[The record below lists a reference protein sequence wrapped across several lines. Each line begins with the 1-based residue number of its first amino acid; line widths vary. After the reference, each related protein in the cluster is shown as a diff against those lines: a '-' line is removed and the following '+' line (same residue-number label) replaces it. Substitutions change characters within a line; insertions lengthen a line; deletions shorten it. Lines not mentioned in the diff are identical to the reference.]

1 MKVYHLGLIILGFII
16 IFTIISS
23 YKDISVNAYNNIE
36 TLTTDIEQIKKN
48 RKERVIKSA
57 QVWQHRL
64 YPRMKGTDGRDMKML
79 VKEGFKGGELK
90 QENPTAEAV
99 NNEVQNNIQQCQ
111 LINTAGD
118 CTLLATNDCGY
129 CVSTDTI
136 AAGDGKKPFVHA
148 CITSK
153 WKSGE
158 PEDGEWLGPNM
169 KDSKGRG
176 VDYYCQKKK
185 EQKICA
191 SMPQNCGGGGTKDGV
206 KCAWCPATGKQIP
219 AKQGPNGGLIPKYED
234 DACKWVDEFKNKKYP
249 TSNTKFLGWSPN
261 KGGYPKRGKMGSDGI
276 MTPANK
282 PYGAPLDTGEGD
294 CDRDEDCGFNKAGEP
309 LKCGH
314 DGRNLKRIVG
324 PDGKELKPN
333 AGYKD
338 YCYDPNQWPFK
349 GSLIEPGD
357 CERFGQMFPCVS
369 KNMNTGP
376 HSDKCLQDL
385 WQNASCTTK
394 FSNSDV
400 GPVQKTRW
408 NSSGYKNTQN
418 SMNTLSNDALTSK
431 IYKKANEEH
440 KKCYGTSLNPCD
452 KVRNFS
458 PRPEECSQQ
467 LYNSTGC
474 NKEGK
479 LNPKNISGTT
489 PYVTNTWIQGQKG
502 GWSQDQYKN
511 ELLKLKRETRAGIIN
526 PDMSNFDD
534 TVDSSL
540 KCFGN
545 KPNIPFDKP
554 CWKDFSLIMKC
565 VNGVKLIGTNSDDKS
580 LSFDGAANLQSLLA
594 EGDKTYWKNNFNWVN
609 GGKFGRFLITKELY
623 EKKYFPFWNFIKVSK
638 DYWKNNWTGFGN
650 RLIKS
655 RHISRG
661 IEKVKAQWYGWTPK
675 NKYPLKKGEGDC
687 DSDANCAPGLK
698 CHQNP
703 SSLPGIDNNNV
714 MHSGRDFCY
723 DPLDEELE
731 KGNML
736 KFTQSSS
743 MKSYIGISNNKEQAE
758 KEGKFFLKNND
769 LYLTKKAFD
778 TQNFPYW
785 SFLHAA
791 DMFGY

>member
-1 MKVYHLGLIILGFII
+1 MKVYHLGLIVLGFII
-16 IFTIISS
+16 MFTIISS

-57 QVWQHRL
+57 QIWKHRL

-79 VKEGFKGGELK
+79 VQEGFKGGELK
-90 QENPTAEAV
+90 QENPTAEPV
-99 NNEVQNNIQQCQ
+99 NNEVQNNIKQCQ
-111 LINTAGD
+111 LVNTTSD

-129 CVSTDTI
+129 CVTTDTI

-169 KDSKGRG
+169 KDNKGRG

-185 EQKICA
+185 EQKICKK
-191 SMPQNCGGGGTKDGV
+191 MRNCGDSTGEKSI
-206 KCAWCPATGKQIP
+206 CAWCPLTGSGVPKKP
-219 AKQGPNGGLIPKYED
+219 GPKGGFVAKYD
-234 DACKWVDEFKNKKYP
+234 DDKCDWKSNMADKLGKDAMKCTDLPTKKESKFGNEGTINANSTIEKRKWHDRDGKTFDCKKY
-249 TSNTKFLGWSPN
+249 
-261 KGGYPKRGKMGSDGI
+261 
-276 MTPANK
+276 
-282 PYGAPLDTGEGD
+282 GEGNN
-294 CDRDEDCGFNKAGEP
+294 CSVWGNGYIYQNLTGNKACCV
-309 LKCGH
+309 CGGGKKGIDF
-314 DGRNLKRIVG
+314 DGNLI
-324 PDGKELKPN
+324 
-333 AGYKD
+333 
-338 YCYDPNQWPFK
+338 Q
-349 GSLIEPGD
+349 SSD

-376 HSDKCLQDL
+376 HSDRCLQDL
-385 WQNASCTTK
+385 WQNAGCTTK

-418 SMNTLSNDALTSK
+418 SMNTLSNEALTSK

-452 KVRNFS
+452 KVRKFD
-458 PRPEECSQQ
+458 PRPDECSQQ

-474 NKEGK
+474 YKEGK
-479 LNPKNISGTT
+479 LNPKNISGTS
-489 PYVTNTWIQGQKG
+489 PYVTSTWIQGQKG
-502 GWSQDQYKN
+502 GWSHQQYKN
-511 ELLKLKRETRAGIIN
+511 ELLKLKRETRTGIIN

-565 VNGVKLIGTNSDDKS
+565 VNGVKLIGTNSDNKS
-580 LSFDGAANLQSLLA
+580 LSFDGASNLQSLLA
-594 EGDKTYWKNNFNWVN
+594 EGDKNYWKNNFNWVN
-609 GGKFGRFLITKELY
+609 GGKFGRFLVTKELY
-623 EKKYFPFWNFIKVSK
+623 EKKYFPFWNFINVSK
-638 DYWKNNWTGFGN
+638 DYWKNNWIGFGN

-661 IEKVKAQWYGWTPK
+661 IEKVNAKWFGWGHEKSMKKAGGVV
-675 NKYPLKKGEGDC
+675 KGEGDC
-687 DSDANCAPGLK
+687 DNDGDCKPGLK
-698 CHQNP
+698 CGHDAT
-703 SSLPGIDNNNV
+703 SLPGINSNGV
-714 MHSGRDFCY
+714 MHGGRDFCY
-723 DPLDEELE
+723 DPFDAVLE
-731 KGNML
+731 KGDTL

-758 KEGKFFLKNND
+758 REGKFFIKNNN
-769 LYLTKKAFD
+769 LYLTKKAFE
-778 TQNFPYW
+778 TENFPYW